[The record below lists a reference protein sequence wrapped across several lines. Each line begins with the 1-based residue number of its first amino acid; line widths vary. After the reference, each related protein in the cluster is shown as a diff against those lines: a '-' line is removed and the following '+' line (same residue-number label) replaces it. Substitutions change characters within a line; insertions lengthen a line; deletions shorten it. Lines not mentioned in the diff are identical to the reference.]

1 MKRIG
6 LIGCGIVTIK
16 AHLPSLL
23 NDPTQPLNDPEFV
36 ISAICGLEKD
46 KLGYIKSKLP
56 NVKVFSEYQALIK
69 SGLVDCVLIATG
81 EYLHLEI
88 AEYAL
93 NKELF
98 VLIEKPASTSSEKIE
113 TFIKKNKNN
122 LDKLQVAFNKRFY
135 PGILKTIELQSTGE
149 FNKIIGG
156 NIYFFTQQGR
166 KPGKYGILSNL
177 IHLCDLISYLFGEP
191 VEVSAH
197 FSKVLNDE
205 KKGKTLSASILT
217 LKGVSVSMLF
227 TSSSNWNLPYHEQ
240 IQILDNKK
248 NHISIE
254 NNNSLKFTK
263 YNENKKINTYL
274 FEQSNSIFWNKDPYG
289 YKTQITEFY
298 KLASGQYEKPT
309 VGIYDALAAHKLF
322 ERIFE
327 FDEK

>member
-1 MKRIG
+1 MNRIG

-16 AHLPSLL
+16 AHLSALI
-23 NDPTQPLNDPEFV
+23 NDPTQSLNNPEFV
-36 ISAICGLEKD
+36 ITAICGLEND
-46 KLGYIKSKLP
+46 KLDYIKSKLP
-56 NVKVFSEYQALIK
+56 SVDVFPEYKDLIN
-69 SGLVDCVLIATG
+69 SGLVDSVLIATG
-81 EYLHLEI
+81 ESLHLEI

-93 NKELF
+93 NKGLF

-113 TFIKKNKNN
+113 KFIEKNKNN

-135 PGILKTIELQSTGE
+135 PGMLKINEFQSNGE
-149 FNKIIGG
+149 FHKIIGG

-166 KPGKYGILSNL
+166 KPGKDGILSNL
-177 IHLCDLISYLFGEP
+177 IHLCDLVCFVFGEP
-191 VEVSAH
+191 VKVSAH

-205 KKGKTLSASILT
+205 KEGKTISASILT
-217 LKGVSVSMLF
+217 SEGASVSMLF
-227 TSSSNWNLPYHEQ
+227 TSSSNWSLPYHEQ

-263 YNENKKINTYL
+263 CNENKEIHTYL

-298 KLASGQYEKPT
+298 KLVSGQLDKPA

-327 FDEK
+327 FDDE